1 MAHWLL
7 KTEPEA
13 FSLDDLKARG
23 REPWDGIRN
32 YRARNFLRQMRVG
45 DEVFIYHSRVP
56 VPGIV
61 GIARIVAE
69 AHPDPTQFDPQ
80 SPYYDA
86 GSSPADPRW
95 DLVDI
100 AYLAHCVPAVSLE
113 SLREM
118 PEFADNPL
126 VRKGN
131 RLSIVPI
138 SESQWQAVLARVT
151 LV

>member
-23 REPWDGIRN
+23 QEPWDGIRN
-32 YRARNFLRQMRVG
+32 YQARNFLRQMRRG
-45 DEVFIYHSRVP
+45 DEVFIYHSRVATP
-56 VPGIV
+56 AIV
-61 GIARIVAE
+61 GLGRIVTE

-80 SPYYDA
+80 SHYYDA
-86 GSSPADPRW
+86 ASRPDAPRW

-100 AYLAHCVPAVSLE
+100 AYLAHCQPPVSLE
-113 SLREM
+113 TLREM
-118 PEFADNPL
+118 PEFSDNPL

-138 SESQWQAVLARVT
+138 SESEWQAVLARVT